1 MLIDSHCHLDEFEK
15 SGELDAVLDRA
26 RAAGVAQMITV
37 GTQMADWP
45 VYARMAAKYPG
56 VVYWTVG
63 LHPTEL
69 GEDWEEALATLASW
83 FATAPK
89 PVAIGEVG
97 LDYFHL
103 PKDAALAAK
112 IVENQKAAFKAQ
124 LEIALQLD
132 CPVVVHARKS
142 FADSVAMIDS
152 SGVDWRKVV
161 YHCFSEDVPEIRIL
175 NERGGR
181 ASFTGTLTYKNGKN
195 VLAAA
200 LAQGIDK
207 LMVETDC
214 PYLAPEPLRGTR
226 NEPANVVLTAEKI
239 AREMGME
246 TAELCRR
253 VCANTR
259 SFYGLD

>member
-15 SGELDAVLDRA
+15 NGELDAVIARA
-26 RAAGVAQMITV
+26 REKGVTQMITV
-37 GTQMADWP
+37 GTSMADWP
-45 VYARMAAKYPG
+45 VYARMAVKYKG

-69 GEDWEEALATLASW
+69 DESWEESVATLASW
-83 FATAPK
+83 FATDPK

-103 PKDAALAAK
+103 PKDPDEAARVA
-112 IVENQKAAFKAQ
+112 EMQKAAFKAQ
-124 LEIALQLD
+124 LEIAFQLD
-132 CPVVVHARKS
+132 CPLVIHARKS
-142 FADSVAMIDS
+142 LADTVAMIDQ

-161 YHCFSEDVPEIRIL
+161 YHCFSENVDEIRLL
-175 NERGGR
+175 NKRGGR
-181 ASFTGTLTYKNGKN
+181 ASFTGTLTYKNGRN

-226 NEPANVVLTAEKI
+226 NEPANVVITAEKI
-239 AREMGME
+239 AREMGLE
-246 TAELCRR
+246 TEQLCRR
-253 VCANTR
+253 VCENTH